1 MPGVARLLRADAG
14 QEQREVVLAEAQD
27 VGDGAPVGEPFTVCG
42 GRYEQGADVG
52 VDGHGDVLACLG
64 EVVLDAAAAGL
75 LYQCQGAGVQAGR
88 LVLLGGGEFVG
99 GPLPVGGSVGVE
111 GVGGLAGLVEV
122 GDGERAG
129 LGGGGHAA
137 GQVDAGGS
145 EAGVEE
151 GAEDVVGEPPEE
163 TRPGTEP
170 GEGDGGVGGAA
181 TGQGPQREYIG
192 VGSGGVGEGVGD
204 ALTEDGDADGGLGS
218 GHGDC
223 LPLSGRARVEM
234 GTGPVA

>member
-1 MPGVARLLRADAG
+1 M
-14 QEQREVVLAEAQD
+14 
-27 VGDGAPVGEPFTVCG
+27 
-42 GRYEQGADVG
+42 
-52 VDGHGDVLACLG
+52 
-64 EVVLDAAAAGL
+64 
-75 LYQCQGAGVQAGR
+75 
-88 LVLLGGGEFVG
+88 
-99 GPLPVGGSVGVE
+99 
-111 GVGGLAGLVEV
+111 
-122 GDGERAG
+122 
-129 LGGGGHAA
+129 
-137 GQVDAGGS
+137 
-145 EAGVEE
+145 EE